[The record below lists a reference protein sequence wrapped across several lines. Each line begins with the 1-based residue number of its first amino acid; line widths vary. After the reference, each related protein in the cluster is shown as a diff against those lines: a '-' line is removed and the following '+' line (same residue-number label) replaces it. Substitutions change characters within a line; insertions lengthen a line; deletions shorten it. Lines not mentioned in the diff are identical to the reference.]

1 MKFSATWMI
10 ALRALR
16 RNLMRS
22 GLTMLGIIIGV
33 AAVIAMVAI
42 GTGAKAQVA
51 SSIEQMGQNMLMVI
65 SGAAHSGRVSMGFG
79 SAPTLTKQD
88 YDAIRKEVS
97 GISGASPEVRASAQ
111 VAVGN
116 QNVNTTV
123 YGVGEEYLDV
133 RAWKI
138 AGGNNFA
145 DSDIRGATKVALL
158 GNTVVTNLFGSAD
171 PVGQIVRIQN
181 APYTVVGV
189 LRPKG
194 ANLMGMDQDDMVL
207 VPWSSAMV
215 RLTGSTS
222 FRSITVQA
230 ESAAQ
235 VNGVIDQLT
244 ELLRQRHRIRQG
256 QEDDFSIRNMQDML
270 EMATSTAQTMTIL
283 LGAIA
288 GVSLLVGG
296 IGIMNIMLVSVTE
309 RTREIGVRMAVG
321 ARAGDILLQFL
332 VEAVVLSVS
341 GGILGVALGYSM
353 AKIVSL
359 KFGWNT
365 LVSPD
370 SVALA
375 FAFSAII
382 GVFFGFYPARKAAS
396 LDPIEALRYE

>member
-16 RNLMRS
+16 RNLMRT

-51 SSIEQMGQNMLMVI
+51 ASIEQMGQNMLMVF
-65 SGAAHSGRVSMGFG
+65 SGATRSGRVHMGFG

-88 YDAIRKEVS
+88 YDAIRREVS
-97 GISGASPEVRASAQ
+97 GISGVSPEVRASAQ
-111 VAVGN
+111 VAAGN

-123 YGVGEEYLDV
+123 YGVGEEYLTV
-133 RAWKI
+133 RAWDV
-138 AGGNNFA
+138 ANGNNFTEA
-145 DSDIRGATKVALL
+145 DVRGSTKVVLL
-158 GNTVVTNLFGSAD
+158 GNTVATNLFGSGD
-171 PVGQIVRIQN
+171 PVGQIVRVQS
-181 APYTVVGV
+181 APYVVVGV

-194 ANLMGMDQDDMVL
+194 ANMMGMDQDDLAL

-230 ESAAQ
+230 ESAEQ
-235 VNGVIDQLT
+235 IENVMEQLT
-244 ELLRQRHRIRQG
+244 ALLRQRHRIREG
-256 QEDDFSIRNMQDML
+256 QDDDFFIRNMQDML

-321 ARAGDILLQFL
+321 ARGGDILLQFL
-332 VEAVVLSVS
+332 VEAVVLSVC
-341 GGILGVALGYSM
+341 GGLIGIGLGYSM
-353 AKIVSL
+353 ATAVSM
-359 KFGWNT
+359 KFGWST
-365 LVSPD
+365 LVSPE
-370 SVALA
+370 SAVLA
-375 FAFSAII
+375 FIFSAII